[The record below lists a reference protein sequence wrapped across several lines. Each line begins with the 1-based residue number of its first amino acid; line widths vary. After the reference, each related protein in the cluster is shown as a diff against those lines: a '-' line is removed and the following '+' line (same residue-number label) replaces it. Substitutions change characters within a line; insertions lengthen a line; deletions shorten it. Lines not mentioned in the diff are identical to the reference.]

1 MRKKQPKNLFIMA
14 RERSGLT
21 MRELSDLTGVKRSTL
36 CDWLR
41 FPSTMRAS
49 SMVEIANAL
58 GMTDEEWLALRKGGK
73 Q

>member
-1 MRKKQPKNLFIMA
+1 MRKPKATNLFVTV
-14 RERSGLT
+14 RKRSGLT